1 MATLTYKIER
11 SSWKSGI
18 QRLVVVVGIKLYDA
32 GKVVPVPHMRV
43 LLLNHRL
50 GTGKVS
56 GVNTVAIL
64 TGTAPQPGIS
74 LSGREIAMNRSV
86 QGWRPS
92 T

>member
-18 QRLVVVVGIKLYDA
+18 QRLVVVVGIKLYDP

-43 LLLNHRL
+43 LLLSHRL
-50 GTGKVS
+50 GTGRVS
-56 GVNTVAIL
+56 GINTVSIL
-64 TGTAPQPGIS
+64 TGTAPEPRAG
-74 LSGREIAMNRSV
+74 LSGREIAMNRRV